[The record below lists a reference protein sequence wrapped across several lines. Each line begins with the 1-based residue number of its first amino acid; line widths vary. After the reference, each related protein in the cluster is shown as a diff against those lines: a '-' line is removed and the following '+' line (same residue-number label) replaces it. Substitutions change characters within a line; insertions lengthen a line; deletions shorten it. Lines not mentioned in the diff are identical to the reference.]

1 MFLLYMLRHHP
12 IILGVG
18 VVALLGT
25 TLVLYFTTPM
35 L

>member
-1 MFLLYMLRHHP
+1 MIYMICHHP

-25 TLVLYFTTPM
+25 TLVLYFTTTI